1 MLSQNRRIIFLTV
14 GLSVV
19 LSLLSVVV
27 YARYFR
33 PTYEINRSNTGLPAN
48 YARYIKEIGTQ
59 AQPVDFSF
67 ASKVS
72 VDAVVHIVTKSKAIV
87 QSRPNSGRRRSPSP
101 FDDFFDFF
109 DFGAPQEQRVQ
120 PRQASGSG
128 VIISE
133 NGYIVTNN
141 HVIENG
147 DELKVTLS
155 NKKSYVAKVVGRD
168 PNTDLA
174 VLKIDAQ
181 NLPFL
186 TYGNSEEVQLGQWVL
201 AIGYPLFLDVTVTAG
216 IVSAKSRSI
225 GLAAQQNGNLAIESF
240 IQTDAAVNKGNS
252 GGALVNTQGQ
262 LIGINSA
269 IASPTGYYSGYSYA
283 IPSNLVKKVVQDI
296 IKYGNVQRAFLG
308 ISYFG
313 SEELSEADAQ
323 KFPQYKPGSGVL
335 IRDIASDGAAK
346 SAGLKV
352 GDIITKINDVAI
364 TKGTELQEQIGK
376 YHPGDKITVSYLR
389 KGKSATVSV
398 LLKSQ
403 SGTYGTLK
411 FAKLGAE
418 FETVSEAK
426 AREYRIRGGVLV
438 KKIGEGILK
447 NYTRIRPGFIITKV
461 EDRNILNVQDLQNAI
476 TGLEGRISFG
486 GFYPDNDGTYFYE
499 LDLAT
504 TK

>member
-1 MLSQNRRIIFLTV
+1 MLAQNRRVILLAV

-19 LSLLSVVV
+19 LSVLSVSL
-27 YARYFR
+27 YAHFTQTPR
-33 PTYEINRSNTGLPAN
+33 EIALPNNQLPAN
-48 YARYIKEIGTQ
+48 YAKYIKEIGTQ

-67 ASKVS
+67 AAKVS
-72 VDAVVHIVTKSKAIV
+72 VDAVVHIVTKEKAV
-87 QSRPNSGRRRSPSP
+87 AQRPSVRRRGGSP

-109 DFGAPQEQRVQ
+109 DFGPQPEQRAQ

-141 HVIENG
+141 HVIENS

-155 NKKSYVAKVVGRD
+155 NKKSYTAKVVGRD
-168 PNTDLA
+168 ANTDLA

-186 TYGNSEEVQLGQWVL
+186 SYGNSEEVQLGQWVL

-225 GLAAQQNGNLAIESF
+225 GLAAQQNGNNLAVESF

-296 IKYGNVQRAFLG
+296 IKYGNVQRAFIG

-323 KFPQYKPGSGVL
+323 KFPQYKPGTGVL

-364 TKGTELQEQIGK
+364 AKGTELQEQIGK
-376 YHPGDKITVSYLR
+376 YHPGDKIAVTYLR
-389 KGKSATVSV
+389 NGKTATVSV

-403 SGTYGTLK
+403 SGTYGSLK

-418 FETVSEAK
+418 FETLSEAK
-426 AREYRIRGGVLV
+426 AREYRVRGGVLV
-438 KKIGEGILK
+438 KKVGNGVLK
-447 NYTRIRPGFIITKV
+447 RYTRIRPGFIITKI
-461 EDRNILNVQDLQNAI
+461 EDRNVLNVQDLQNAI
-476 TGLEGRISFG
+476 TGLEGRIQIG
-486 GFYPDNDGTYFYE
+486 GFYPDSDGTYFYE

>member
-1 MLSQNRRIIFLTV
+1 MSLKSNRFLLTIIGVFIGIILT
-14 GLSVV
+14 SI
-19 LSLLSVVV
+19 V
-27 YARYFR
+27 YVCFGYYN
-33 PTYEINRSNTGLPAN
+33 PNKINNDSRSSNRNDLPLN
-48 YARYIKEIGTQ
+48 YARYLKDIETKS
-59 AQPVDFSF
+59 QPVDFSF

-72 VDAVVHIVTKSKAIV
+72 VDAVVHIVTKEKVAPI
-87 QSRPNSGRRRSPSP
+87 RHGHRRPSP

-109 DFGAPQEQRVQ
+109 DFSPQQQAQ

-128 VIISE
+128 VIISD

-141 HVIENG
+141 HVIENS

-155 NKKSYVAKVVGRD
+155 NKKSYTAKVVGRD

-174 VLKIDAQ
+174 VLKIDAN

-225 GLAAQQNGNLAIESF
+225 GLAAQHNGNLAVESF

-313 SEELSEADAQ
+313 SQELSEDDAK

-335 IRDIASDGAAK
+335 IRDVASDGAAK
-346 SAGLKV
+346 SAGLKI
-352 GDIITKINDVAI
+352 GDIITKINDVEI
-364 TKGTELQEQIGK
+364 TKGTEMQEQIGK
-376 YHPGDKITVSYLR
+376 YHPGDKITVTYLR
-389 KGKSATVSV
+389 NGKSSTVSV

-418 FETVSEAK
+418 FETLNESK
-426 AREYRIRGGVLV
+426 SREYRVPGGVLV

-447 NYTRIRPGFIITKV
+447 HYTRIRPGFIITKI
-461 EDRNILNVQDLQNAI
+461 EDRNILNLQDLQNAI
-476 TGLEGRISFG
+476 TGLEGRIQIG
-486 GFYPDNDGTYFYE
+486 GFYPNSDGTYFYE

>member
-1 MLSQNRRIIFLTV
+1 MLSQNRRLILLAVT
-14 GLSVV
+14 LSVV
-19 LSLLSVVV
+19 LSVLSVAL
-27 YARYFR
+27 YAKFLR
-33 PTYEINRSNTGLPAN
+33 PAPEVQMPNNQLPAN
-48 YARYIKEIGTQ
+48 YAKYIKEIGTQ

-67 ASKVS
+67 AAKVS
-72 VDAVVHIVTKSKAIV
+72 VDAVVHIVAKEKNVT
-87 QSRPNSGRRRSPSP
+87 QQRPSRRRSPSP

-109 DFGAPQEQRVQ
+109 DFGPQQEQRVQ

-128 VIISE
+128 VIVTD

-141 HVIENG
+141 HVIENS

-155 NKKSYVAKVVGRD
+155 NKKSYTAKVVGRD

-186 TYGNSEEVQLGQWVL
+186 SYGNSEEVHLGQWVL

-225 GLAAQQNGNLAIESF
+225 GLAAQQSGNLAVESF

-308 ISYFG
+308 ITYFG

-323 KFPQYKPGSGVL
+323 KFPHYKPGSGVL

-346 SAGLKV
+346 SAGLKT
-352 GDIITKINDVAI
+352 GDILTKINDVSI

-376 YHPGDKITVSYLR
+376 YHPGDKISVTYLR
-389 KGKSATVSV
+389 DGKTATVSV

-418 FETVSEAK
+418 FETLSESK

-438 KKIGEGILK
+438 KKVGEGILK
-447 NYTRIRPGFIITKV
+447 RYTRIRPGFIITKI

-476 TGLEGRISFG
+476 TGLEGRIQIG
-486 GFYPDNDGTYFYE
+486 GFYPNSDGTYFYE